1 MSYNN
6 ETYIQQLA
14 KELAPL
20 QQQIVAHSL
29 YSKVNS
35 VAALNTFMEQHV
47 FAVFDFM
54 SLLKALQIQL
64 TNTTLPWI
72 PKGNPVTR
80 RFINEIVL
88 GEESDVDKDGKPL
101 SHYEMYVEAME
112 ASDAN
117 TEMISEC
124 IKHISAGKNV
134 SESLLAV
141 NAPKAV
147 QDFVNF
153 TFSIIETNE
162 VHKIAAVFTFGRE
175 DLIPNMF
182 IEMVKGID
190 QKNIAV
196 NLDKFIYYLERHIE
210 LDGDEHGP
218 LALQMIQ
225 ELCGSD
231 SQKWQDCI
239 DVSKQ
244 ALLHRIELWSAIEQ
258 TIAIRTQ
265 SQEVDLTH

>member
-1 MSYNN
+1 MDYNK
-6 ETYIQQLA
+6 EIYIQNLTQ
-14 KELAPL
+14 ELAPL

-29 YSKVNS
+29 YNKVS
-35 VAALNTFMEQHV
+35 SIKALNTFMEYHV

-54 SLLKALQIQL
+54 SLLKVLQIHL
-64 TNTTLPWI
+64 TQTSIPWI

-80 RFINEIVL
+80 RFINEIVF
-88 GEESDVDKDGKPL
+88 GEESDIDKEGKPL
-101 SHYEMYVEAME
+101 SHYEMYIEAME
-112 ASDAN
+112 AFKAN
-117 TEMISEC
+117 TAMNTEC
-124 IKHISAGKNV
+124 IELLSKGKNIGEV
-134 SESLLAV
+134 LIAIG
-141 NAPKAV
+141 APKAV

-182 IEMVKGID
+182 LKMVKGID
-190 QKNIAV
+190 QHNINA

-225 ELCGSD
+225 ELCGAD
-231 SQKWQDCI
+231 VQKWNDCI
-239 DVSKQ
+239 TVSKQ
-244 ALLHRIELWSAIEQ
+244 ALQHRIALWSAIEDKIEE
-258 TIAIRTQ
+258 TIQVLA
-265 SQEVDLTH
+265 

>member
-1 MSYNN
+1 MVYN
-6 ETYIQQLA
+6 EEIYIQKLTQ
-14 KELAPL
+14 ELAPL

-29 YSKVNS
+29 YNKVNS
-35 VAALNTFMEQHV
+35 VTALNTFMEYHV

-54 SLLKALQIQL
+54 SLLKALQQQL
-64 TNTTLPWI
+64 TQTNLPWT

-80 RFINEIVL
+80 RFINEIVF
-88 GEESDVDKDGKPL
+88 GEESDIDKDGKPL

-112 ASDAN
+112 ASNAN
-117 TEMISEC
+117 TNMIADC
-124 IKHISAGKNV
+124 IKYITNGK
-134 SESLLAV
+134 SIEESLIAV

-153 TFSIIETNE
+153 TFSIIETQE

-182 IEMVKGID
+182 LEMVKGID
-190 QKNIAV
+190 QNAIDV

-218 LALQMIQ
+218 LALQMVQ
-225 ELCGSD
+225 EVCGSD
-231 SQKWQDCI
+231 AQKWADCI
-239 DVSKQ
+239 EVSKQ
-244 ALLHRIELWSAIEQ
+244 ALAHRIALWTAIKEEIELH
-258 TIAIRTQ
+258 
-265 SQEVDLTH
+265 SQRQFA

>member
-1 MSYNN
+1 MNYRK
-6 ETYIQQLA
+6 EIYIQKLTQ
-14 KELAPL
+14 ELAPL

-29 YSKVNS
+29 YNKVNS
-35 VAALNTFMEQHV
+35 VAALNAFMEYHV

-54 SLLKALQIQL
+54 SLLKALQIHL
-64 TNTTLPWI
+64 TQTQVPWI

-80 RFINEIVL
+80 RFINEIVF
-88 GEESDVDKDGKPL
+88 GEESDIDKDGKPL

-112 ASDAN
+112 DSKAN
-117 TEMISEC
+117 TQLISEC
-124 IKHISAGKNV
+124 ITEISKGKMV
-134 SESLLAV
+134 AESLIAV

-153 TFSIIETNE
+153 TFSIIETQE

-182 IEMVKGID
+182 LEMVKGID
-190 QKNIAV
+190 QKGIDT

-231 SQKWQDCI
+231 TQKWEDCI
-239 DVSKQ
+239 QVSKQ
-244 ALLHRIELWSAIEQ
+244 ALQHRIALWTAIEHK
-258 TIAIRTQ
+258 IAVLSER
-265 SQEVDLTH
+265 EFA

>member
-1 MSYNN
+1 MIYNK
-6 ETYIQQLA
+6 EIYIQKLTE
-14 KELAPL
+14 ELAPL

-29 YSKVNS
+29 YNKVNS
-35 VAALNTFMEQHV
+35 VTALNTFMEYHV

-54 SLLKALQIQL
+54 SLLKALQIHL
-64 TNTTLPWI
+64 TQTTLPWI

-80 RFINEIVL
+80 RFINEIVF
-88 GEESDVDKDGKPL
+88 GEESDIDKEGKPM

-112 ASDAN
+112 ASVAN
-117 TEMISEC
+117 TGKITKCIS
-124 IKHISAGKNV
+124 HIATGK
-134 SESLLAV
+134 SIAESLIAV

-153 TFSIIETNE
+153 TFAIIETQE

-175 DLIPNMF
+175 DLIPDMF
-182 IEMVKGID
+182 LEMVKGID
-190 QKNIAV
+190 QKGINV

-231 SQKWQDCI
+231 AQKWTDCI
-239 DVSKQ
+239 EVSKQ
-244 ALLHRIELWSAIEQ
+244 ALQRRIALWTAIEQ
-258 TIAIRTQ
+258 EIEVH
-265 SQEVDLTH
+265 SQRQFA

>member
-1 MSYNN
+1 MHYNS
-6 ETYIQQLA
+6 ELHIQNIEQ
-14 KELAPL
+14 ELAPL

-29 YSKVNS
+29 YNKVNS
-35 VAALNTFMEQHV
+35 VAALNTFMEYHV

-64 TNTTLPWI
+64 TQTTLPWT
-72 PKGNPVTR
+72 PKGNPTTR
-80 RFINEIVL
+80 RFINEIVF
-88 GEESDVDKDGKPL
+88 GEESDIDKDGKPL
-101 SHYEMYVEAME
+101 SHYEMYIEAMQ
-112 ASDAN
+112 ASNAN
-117 TEMISEC
+117 TKMIADC
-124 IKHISAGKNV
+124 VQLIIQGK
-134 SESLLAV
+134 SIGESLIAV

-147 QDFVNF
+147 REFVNF

-182 IEMVKGID
+182 LEMVKGID
-190 QKNIAV
+190 QKNIYT

-225 ELCGSD
+225 ELCGD
-231 SQKWQDCI
+231 NEAKWNDCI
-239 DVSKQ
+239 AVSKQ
-244 ALLHRIELWSAIEQ
+244 ALQNRIALWSAIE
-258 TIAIRTQ
+258 TKIEETTQ
-265 SQEVDLTH
+265 VVA

>member
-1 MSYNN
+1 MNYNK
-6 ETYIQQLA
+6 EIYTQKLA
-14 KELAPL
+14 EELAPL

-29 YSKVNS
+29 YKKVNS
-35 VAALNTFMEQHV
+35 VDALNTFMEHHV

-54 SLLKALQIQL
+54 SLLKALQIHL
-64 TNTTLPWI
+64 TQTQLPWI

-80 RFINEIVL
+80 RFINEIVF
-88 GEESDVDKDGKPL
+88 GEESDIDENGKPL

-112 ASDAN
+112 ASEAN
-117 TEMISEC
+117 TQTIADC
-124 IKHISAGKNV
+124 ITHISQGKSV
-134 SESLLAV
+134 RESLKLV
-141 NAPKAV
+141 NAPKTV

-153 TFSIIETNE
+153 TFSVIETNE

-190 QKNIAV
+190 QKNINV

-218 LALQMIQ
+218 LALQMIE
-225 ELCGSD
+225 ELCGD
-231 SQKWQDCI
+231 DAQKWEDCI
-239 DVSKQ
+239 TVSKQ
-244 ALLHRIELWSAIEQ
+244 ALQHRIDLWSAIEKQ
-258 TIAIRTQ
+258 LKVLKERQLA
-265 SQEVDLTH
+265 

>member
-1 MSYNN
+1 MLYNK
-6 ETYIQQLA
+6 EIYIQKLTE
-14 KELAPL
+14 ELAPL

-29 YSKVNS
+29 YNKVNS
-35 VAALNTFMEQHV
+35 VPALNTFMEYHV

-54 SLLKALQIQL
+54 SLLKALQIHL
-64 TNTTLPWI
+64 TQTQLPWI

-80 RFINEIVL
+80 RFINEIVF
-88 GEESDVDKDGKPL
+88 GEESDIDKNGKPL

-112 ASDAN
+112 VSGATTTTIEA
-117 TEMISEC
+117 C
-124 IKHISAGKNV
+124 IKHISEGKTIA
-134 SESLLAV
+134 ESLIAV

-153 TFSIIETNE
+153 TFSIIETQE

-182 IEMVKGID
+182 LEMVKGID
-190 QKNIAV
+190 QESMNV

-231 SQKWQDCI
+231 VQKWQDCI
-239 DVSKQ
+239 TVSKQ
-244 ALLHRIELWSAIEQ
+244 ALQHRIALWSAIEHK
-258 TIAIRTQ
+258 IEVP
-265 SQEVDLTH
+265 SQREFA

>member
-1 MSYNN
+1 MHYNSQL
-6 ETYIQQLA
+6 YIQNLEQ
-14 KELAPL
+14 ELAPL

-29 YSKVNS
+29 YNKVNS
-35 VAALNTFMEQHV
+35 VNALNTFMEYHV

-54 SLLKALQIQL
+54 SLLKALQIHL
-64 TNTTLPWI
+64 TQTNIPWV

-80 RFINEIVL
+80 RFINEIVF
-88 GEESDVDKDGKPL
+88 GEESDIDKDGKPL

-112 ASDAN
+112 ASEAN

-124 IKHISAGKNV
+124 IAYISKGKSV
-134 SESLLAV
+134 AESLIAV

-153 TFSIIETNE
+153 TFAIIATKE

-182 IEMVKGID
+182 LEMVKGID
-190 QKNIAV
+190 QHSIDV
-196 NLDKFIYYLERHIE
+196 NLEKFIYYLERHIE

-225 ELCGSD
+225 ELCGTD
-231 SQKWQDCI
+231 AQKWEDCI
-239 DVSKQ
+239 TVSKQ
-244 ALLHRIELWSAIEQ
+244 ALQYRIALWTAIEDK
-258 TIAIRTQ
+258 IEVF
-265 SQEVDLTH
+265 SQHELV